1 MTALLNAR
9 PHLLL
14 VKVLLLLH
22 VAPQLLYLLILPFE
36 FYLILKYSHHTK
48 ALPAHHVPT

>member
-1 MTALLNAR
+1 MTALLNALS
-9 PHLLL
+9 HLLP

-22 VAPQLLYLLILPFE
+22 VSPQLLHLLILPLK

-48 ALPAHHVPT
+48 ALPAHNVPT